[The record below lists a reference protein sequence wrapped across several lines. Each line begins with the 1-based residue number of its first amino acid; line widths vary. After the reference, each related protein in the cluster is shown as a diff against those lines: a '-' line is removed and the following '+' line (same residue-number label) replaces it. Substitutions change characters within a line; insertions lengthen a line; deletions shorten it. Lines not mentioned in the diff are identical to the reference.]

1 MLEQLTHN
9 AVTECR
15 YNDAAY
21 YFWLLAREHLRRM
34 GSVAQTAPGGAGA
47 AAAMAKK
54 EEHWRQFQ
62 ELCESGPSNRPSR
75 PAAGG
80 GGGAWNVDYTRVPH
94 TRRQCVWEPV
104 PQVDEL

>member
-80 GGGAWNVDYTRVPH
+80 GGVERRLHSCAAHTPAVCVGAGATG
-94 TRRQCVWEPV
+94 
-104 PQVDEL
+104 